1 MKKLPLLFF
10 LVFSISVLSFECR
23 KEVTKNNDTP
33 KLVKPDTI
41 PPGSAKIVAEVVSV
55 EPVNKDNTGPCAK
68 APCVAV
74 VKLESIEYGSAF
86 PVLSVGKDVRVK
98 FNFTLEPTTKEM
110 FPEMKE
116 SYPGLKAG
124 DKFEALA
131 AYLETVDGSKL
142 PAYTINGYSI
152 LNK

>member
-1 MKKLPLLFF
+1 MKKFSLLFL
-10 LVFSISVLSFECR
+10 LVLSVLFLSFGCH

-41 PPGSAKIVAEVVSV
+41 PPSHAKIAAEVVSV
-55 EPVNKDNTGPCAK
+55 EPIDKDNTGPCAK

-74 VKLESIEYGSAF
+74 VKLVSIEYGSAF

-98 FNFTLEPTTKEM
+98 FNLTLAPTSKGM
-110 FPEMKE
+110 FPNMKE

-124 DKFEALA
+124 DKFEAMVG
-131 AYLETVDGSKL
+131 YMETAGDSKL
-142 PAYTINGYSI
+142 PAYSINGYSVI
-152 LNK
+152 K